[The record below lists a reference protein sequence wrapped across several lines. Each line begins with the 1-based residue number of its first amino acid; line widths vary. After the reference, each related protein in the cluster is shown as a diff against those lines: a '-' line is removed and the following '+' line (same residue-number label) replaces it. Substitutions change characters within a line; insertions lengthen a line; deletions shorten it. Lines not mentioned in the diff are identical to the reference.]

1 MNVLKEYYPLYT
13 EDYFIADLWGG
24 RAGARSYAMS
34 QRALYNLL
42 HKENSRAF
50 FLRQTHATI
59 YTSCWQ
65 DLKDRIV
72 EYETQ
77 HGVSL
82 NGVISYSDNKSG
94 ENYAEN
100 LINGNTIGTKGFKV
114 SSGNQTAS
122 LKSLAG
128 ATDLYIEE
136 YDEVEKEDFN
146 KLLLSLRKKGAV
158 LQILRAFNP
167 PEKDHHVWGDYKLT
181 KVSNDVLV
189 EIVLKHTNKSRE
201 EVEQIVKLNNK
212 PYYLAVPKRKN
223 HLSLQ
228 NTFINNYE
236 NLNET
241 AIEQYEK
248 FLEDDFHYFCTTILG
263 LIPDKGGHSVYNDY
277 DDIENHTDRMVQP
290 NDVLHIGMDFNVTNM
305 SAIIH
310 VHEGE
315 NDYAVAELT
324 GIFDT
329 FSMCEKIKELYR
341 SHSIVIY
348 PDASGQNRKTSGK
361 SDFDIIRQYKYVI
374 RTGVSNPAVRDRVN
388 EVNTAF
394 RERKYF
400 VNRFNCPVYSESLKK
415 QKYKNGEPDKK
426 EGYDHTNDAGGYYI
440 TKKGKTI
447 KISSGGANTRG

>member
-13 EDYFIADLWGG
+13 EKYFIADLWGG

-42 HKENSRAF
+42 YKDNSRAF

-65 DLKDRIV
+65 DFKDRIE
-72 EYETQ
+72 EYEKQ

-100 LINGNTIGTKGFKV
+100 LLNGNTLGTKGFKV

-167 PEKDHHVWGDYKLT
+167 PEKDHHVWGDYKLS
-181 KVSNDVLV
+181 KVTNEALI
-189 EIVLKHTNKSRE
+189 EIVLKHSTKSRE
-201 EVEQIVKLNNK
+201 EIVKIVNQNNK
-212 PYYLAVPKRKN
+212 PYYMAVPKRSN
-223 HLSLQ
+223 HLSIN

-241 AIEQYEK
+241 SIEQYEK

-263 LIPDKGGHSVYNDY
+263 LIPDKGGHSCYNDY
-277 DDIENHTDRMVQP
+277 DDIENHADREIKP
-290 NDVLHIGMDFNVTNM
+290 YEVLHIGMDFNITNM
-305 SAIIH
+305 SAVVH
-310 VHEGE
+310 VHEGDS
-315 NDYAVAELT
+315 DYAVNELT
-324 GIFDT
+324 GLFDT
-329 FSMCEKIKELYR
+329 FQMCEVIKER
-341 SHSIVIY
+341 WGGKNQIVIY

-361 SDFDIIRQYKYVI
+361 SDFDIIRSYGFTI
-374 RTGVSNPAVRDRVN
+374 RTGVANPAVRDRIN
-388 EVNTAF
+388 DVNTAF
-394 RERKYF
+394 RTKKYF
-400 VNRFNCPVYSESLKK
+400 VNRFNCPVYSEALKK
-415 QKYKNGEPDKK
+415 LKYKNGEPDKTS
-426 EGYDHTNDAGGYYI
+426 GYDHITDAGGYYI
-440 TKKGKTI
+440 SKKGKTM
-447 KISSGGANTRG
+447 KLNSGR

>member
-24 RAGARSYAMS
+24 RAGARSYGMS

-42 HKENSRAF
+42 HKEGSRAF

-65 DLKDRIV
+65 DLKDRV
-72 EYETQ
+72 TEYEEF

-82 NGVISYSDNKSG
+82 DGILEITSNENGNNSAK
-94 ENYAEN
+94 N
-100 LINGNTIGTKGFKV
+100 LENGNTIKTKGFKV

-128 ATDLYIEE
+128 ATDIYIEE
-136 YDEVEKEDFN
+136 ADEVEQEDN
-146 KLLLSLRKKGAV
+146 DKLLLSLRKKGADIRV
-158 LQILRAFNP
+158 IRAFNP
-167 PEKDHHVWGDYKLT
+167 PEKDHHIWLDYDLKKITNKELIEI
-181 KVSNDVLV
+181 VSKHTERSLEEIIRKV
-189 EIVLKHTNKSRE
+189 EI
-201 EVEQIVKLNNK
+201 NNK
-212 PYYLAVPKRKN
+212 PYYIAVPKSN
-223 HLSLQ
+223 DHLSIS

-236 NLNET
+236 NLNEK
-241 AIEQYEK
+241 ALNLYEK
-248 FLEDDFHYFCTTILG
+248 YFDKDFHYFCTTILG

-277 DDIENHTDRMVQP
+277 DDIENHTDRVVQP

-310 VHEGE
+310 VHEGDS
-315 NDYAVAELT
+315 DYAVAELT

-329 FSMCEKIKELYR
+329 FSMCEKIKELYGG
-341 SHSIVIY
+341 HSVVIY

-400 VNRFNCPVYSESLKK
+400 VNRFTCPVYSESLKK

-426 EGYDHTNDAGGYYI
+426 EGFDHTNDAGGYYI
-440 TKKGKTI
+440 TNKGKTI
-447 KISSGGANTRG
+447 KISSGGSSMR